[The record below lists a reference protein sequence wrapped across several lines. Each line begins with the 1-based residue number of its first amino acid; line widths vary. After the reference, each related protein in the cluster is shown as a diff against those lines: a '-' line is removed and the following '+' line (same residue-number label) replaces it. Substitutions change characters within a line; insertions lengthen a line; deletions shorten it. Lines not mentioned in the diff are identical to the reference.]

1 MTKKIKHKVF
11 NSTLDKGY
19 FNYPKISETEEREI
33 FADLFEQIMLFD
45 KIYLKAGRANYALFL
60 LIKNLGLDLVE
71 RLIEIN
77 YINFIFYT
85 PIIVTSQG
93 RQREDGTIDE
103 STIYGQPPIASG
115 TIEADSNLLEQSI
128 DTSLSFFG
136 IDSKRKKSFKKKIF
150 KSYIVPDGMEF
161 STNSTKI
168 VLDAYANNQLE
179 ALGLSNNTEPNQMDL
194 EQRYKLLDLSHNV
207 LETALLST
215 YDLKGFNNVNNF
227 NLIKSNFETLSSAL
241 NVTSNGTK
249 LFELENI
256 PNLKKLFLEENLS
269 FEQALKLRHNSNA
282 KFFRNWLNT
291 KSETSDSLE
300 ITEEYLNEIKGKNNF
315 FSTTQGKFI
324 RTVST
329 VGIGAGLSMA
339 VGNPIPSLAI
349 GILNSVVLDNLL
361 KGKKPSAFIESVKS
375 EVKKK

>member
-1 MTKKIKHKVF
+1 MTKKIKHRVF
-11 NSTLDKGY
+11 NSTVDKGY
-19 FNYPKISETEEREI
+19 FNYPKLSGIEEREI

-45 KIYLKAGRANYALFL
+45 KIYIKSGRANYALFL

-71 RLIEIN
+71 KLIEIN

-93 RQREDGTIDE
+93 RQKEDGTIDK

-115 TIEADSNLLEQSI
+115 TIEADGNLLEQSI
-128 DTSLSFFG
+128 DSALSFFG
-136 IDSKRKKSFKKKIF
+136 IDAKRKKSFKRKIYE
-150 KSYIVPDGMEF
+150 SYIVPDGMEF

-179 ALGLSNNTEPNQMDL
+179 PLGLPNDTEPEQMNLD
-194 EQRYKLLDLSHNV
+194 QRYKLLDLSHTV

-215 YDLKGFNNVNNF
+215 YNLKGFNNINNF
-227 NLIKSNFETLSSAL
+227 NLIKTNYETLSSAL

-249 LFELENI
+249 LFDLENI
-256 PNLKKLFLEENLS
+256 PNLKKLFLEENLN

-291 KSETSDSLE
+291 KSESTDSIE
-300 ITEEYLNEIKGKNNF
+300 ITEEYLNEIKGKNDF
-315 FSTTQGKFI
+315 FSSTQGKFI

-349 GILNSVVLDNLL
+349 GLLNTLVLDNLL
-361 KGKKPSAFIESVKS
+361 KGRKPSAFMESVKS